1 MEPVRRRAAR
11 VILIDPAGRVLLL
24 HGYDPAR
31 PDHTYWFTVGGG
43 LDEGETA
50 AEGAVRELAEET
62 GLAVEP
68 AALGQPVFHETTEFP
83 FAGRVYHQEQDF
95 FALRV
100 PDFTVS
106 TDGFD
111 AIERASI
118 DDSRW
123 WLVDD
128 LVASGERFYPARLPE
143 VVRCA
148 VGECGILGG

>member
-11 VILIDPAGRVLLL
+11 VILLGPTDRVLLL

-43 LDEGETA
+43 LDEGETPAQGA
-50 AEGAVRELAEET
+50 ARELAEET
-62 GLAVEP
+62 GLTVEP
-68 AALGQPVFHETTEFP
+68 ERLGEPVFHESTEFP
-83 FAGRVYHQEQDF
+83 FHGRLYRQEQDF

-100 PDFTVS
+100 PDFTVR

-118 DDSRW
+118 NGSRW
-123 WLVDD
+123 WRIDE

-143 VVRCA
+143 VVR
-148 VGECGILGG
+148 GILGG